1 MTVDA
6 RRRTVQPDLF
16 GVPPLDAP
24 LGAVEA
30 WAHAAGRWP
39 LLGIDEAGRGPL
51 AGPVVAA
58 AVVLPRGP
66 LPPDLAI
73 LDDSKT
79 LSAAQRE
86 ALVPAIVRAAVA
98 VGVARVEPDRI
109 DAINILEATREA
121 WALATDRA
129 LRRLGA
135 AVHTV
140 LVDGNLP
147 LPDYRGEQFP
157 LVKGDSRSLT
167 IAAASVLAK
176 VARDRLMTLLDAR
189 YPVYGFARHKG
200 YGTVAHRRALVEH
213 GPCPAHRRSFN
224 WTPP

>member
-16 GVPPLDAP
+16 GVPPRDAP

-66 LPPDLAI
+66 LPADLAI
-73 LDDSKT
+73 LDDSKK
-79 LSAAQRE
+79 LSAQQRE
-86 ALVPAIVRAAVA
+86 ALVPAIVRVAVA

-121 WALATDRA
+121 WIRATERA
-129 LRRLGA
+129 LRRLGGA
-135 AVHTV
+135 AHTV

-176 VARDRLMTLLDAR
+176 VARDRLMTVLDGR
-189 YPVYGFARHKG
+189 YPAYGFARHKG
-200 YGTVAHRRALVEH
+200 YGTVEHRRALVAH
-213 GPCPAHRRSFN
+213 GPCPAHRRSFR
-224 WTPP
+224 WTAP